1 MPSALI
7 RRLPRYVLAATAI
20 SAFAGAM
27 KDSAADEI
35 YSPNAEYHEFS
46 LEYNGS
52 RTFDRNP
59 DKNGARESEVSL
71 EAGILPRLT
80 VEVSA
85 VSAKDPGGTSQ
96 LAAREIEGRYQF
108 FEPGEKW
115 LDAGVLVAYDFAA
128 RHGVA
133 DSLEVKLLLQKDVGR
148 FTSTANI
155 GFTQNVGSYSA
166 HTGGPDYVFLWNTRY
181 RYCAAFQPGIEIQSD
196 LGQGHQLGS
205 FNKQEHYIGP
215 AVYGKL
221 FGPLPQG
228 QAIKY
233 QLAYLFGA
241 SDAAARGVV
250 RALVEYE
257 AHF

>member
-1 MPSALI
+1 MPLAAR
-7 RRLPRYVLAATAI
+7 RRLPNYALAATAI
-20 SAFAGAM
+20 LAVAGAAM
-27 KDSAADEI
+27 DAAADEI
-35 YSPNAEYHEFS
+35 YSPNTEYREFS

-52 RTFDRNP
+52 RTYDRNP

-71 EAGILPRLT
+71 EAGLTPRLT
-80 VEVSA
+80 VEASA
-85 VSAKDPGGTSQ
+85 ISAKDPGGSSQ
-96 LAAREIEGRYQF
+96 LTAREIEGRYQF

-115 LDAGVLVAYDFAA
+115 LDAGLLVAYDFSA

-133 DSLEVKLLLQKDVGR
+133 DSLEVKLLLQKDLGR

-155 GFTQNVGSYSA
+155 GFSQNVGSNSA

-181 RYCAAFQPGIEIQSD
+181 RYSGAFQPGIEIQSD

-205 FNKQEHYIGP
+205 FHKQEHYIGP

-233 QLAYLFGA
+233 QFAYLVGA
-241 SDAAARGVV
+241 SDAAARGTV